1 VPPLL
6 HTIEL
11 EGVQP
16 LPARIV
22 RHSRLP
28 DGGVRYTVALSKL
41 TGPSRDAMIVK
52 PYTGKY
58 SRNIRVISARRIVVG
73 LWKRAFGD
81 LRAPGSLTGRRTLPR
96 RLASRP

>member
-52 PYTGKY
+52 LYTGKY
-58 SRNIRVISARRIVVG
+58 SRHIRVIKRIVAG

-81 LRAPGSLTGRRTLPR
+81 LPTPGSRPASQKSPR
-96 RLASRP
+96 RLTSRA